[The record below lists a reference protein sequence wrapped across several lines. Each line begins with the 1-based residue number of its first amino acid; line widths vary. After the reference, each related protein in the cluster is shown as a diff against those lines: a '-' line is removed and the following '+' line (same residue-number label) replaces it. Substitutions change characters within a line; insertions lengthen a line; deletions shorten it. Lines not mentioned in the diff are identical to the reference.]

1 MFMTFVYLY
10 FPGSFRIYVINEKV
24 KELATLCLLWQ
35 HWTKAVVRF
44 DDVDISGFHNC
55 VVVDLW
61 QSLSECHLLLSARV
75 LACRRENVGA

>member
-1 MFMTFVYLY
+1 MTFVYLY

-24 KELATLCLLWQ
+24 NELATLCLLWQ

-61 QSLSECHLLLSARV
+61 QSLCEWRLLLYACDWV
-75 LACRRENVGA
+75 CRREIVGF